1 MLNYGKLFMEK
12 NFCFL
17 EIDLELTEKSF
28 DLPNLSNGVYSAKII
43 LENEKSVNKKVVI
56 LN

>member
-1 MLNYGKLFMEK
+1 MGKD
-12 NFCFL
+12 FCFL
-17 EIDLELTEKSF
+17 EIDLELTEKTF